1 MPGFLKGSPQRLAV
15 RSRDAKIAALEGR
28 EKQYVL

>member
-1 MPGFLKGSPQRLAV
+1 MPGFLKALRKGLAV
-15 RSRDAKIAALEGR
+15 RSRDAKIAASEGR